1 MLHLANITFHNTHF
15 PESSSEDL
23 LDAGA
28 AENGSGQL
36 QSIATE
42 VGIPDGISQYLTAAI
57 ADSTRRAYQADFA
70 DFIQWGG
77 CVPCSQEIVAAYL
90 AQRADTLSAATLT
103 RRLVAIGRAHSCQK
117 LPDPTKADLVRT
129 VMRGIRRQHGTAQRQ
144 VAPLTK
150 QDLLSM
156 LPLMVGVKGLRDR
169 AMLLLG
175 FAAALRRSEL
185 VALDISDIQFVN
197 EGLIVH
203 VRKCKTDQ
211 EGQGR
216 KIGVPWGRTAACPV
230 KAVQTWFDHAK
241 IVDGPIFRCVNKGG
255 EIGERL
261 SDHAVAVVIKSHAK
275 AIGLDPNSVSGH
287 SLRSG
292 LATAAAQAGIPAHK
306 IQAQTGHRS
315 LEMLNRYIRDGN
327 LFIDNASGGVL

>member
-1 MLHLANITFHNTHF
+1 MLQTVSYTFDNTHF
-15 PESSSEDL
+15 PESFREDF

-28 AENGSGQL
+28 AENGGGRV

-42 VGIPDGISQYLTAAI
+42 VGIPEGVSQYLTAAI

-70 DFIQWGG
+70 DFLQWGG
-77 CVPCSQEIVAAYL
+77 HVPCSPEVVATYI
-90 AQRADTLSAATLT
+90 AQRADTLSPATLT
-103 RRLVAIGRAHSCQK
+103 RRLVAIGRAHSCQN

-169 AMLLLG
+169 ALILLG

-185 VALDISDIQFVN
+185 VALDVADLAFIN
-197 EGLIVH
+197 EGLIVTL
-203 VRKCKTDQ
+203 RKSKSDQ

-230 KAVQTWFDHAK
+230 KAVQAWLDHAR
-241 IVDGPIFRCVNKGG
+241 IENGAIFRCVNRGSV
-255 EIGERL
+255 IGERL
-261 SDHAVAVVIKSHAK
+261 SDHAVAVVIKSYAK

-306 IQAQTGHRS
+306 IMAQTGHRS